1 MLNYDYVT
9 VWENAYGKT
18 NVRVLMAKN
27 LKGEVMGGVVAI
39 NRKDYT
45 QVGTYYVKE
54 EYRYSGIGSKL
65 FREVLK
71 NKPGV
76 FQAVHILLPT
86 INKFDLKESYGR
98 RFNHVKI
105 ENPSG
110 FPDLQETM
118 PNCRVVLSDSFSQ
131 EDWEAITVFD
141 REVCGEARSIRE
153 LLQLEDSHTA
163 AVFSEANA
171 ACLGFGISKEL
182 VGDTVRR
189 LVIGP
194 LYAVEAQVAEVI
206 TRAVLKAF
214 YENVIYSEIENIDRT
229 SRRVKG
235 G

>member
-1 MLNYDYVT
+1 
-9 VWENAYGKT
+9 
-18 NVRVLMAKN
+18 
-27 LKGEVMGGVVAI
+27 MGGVVAI

-54 EYRYSGIGSKL
+54 EYRHSGIGSKL
-65 FREVLK
+65 FKEVLK

-86 INKFDLKESYGR
+86 INKFGLKESYGR

-131 EDWEAITVFD
+131 EDWEAISVFD

-163 AVFSEANA
+163 AVFSEEMSD
-171 ACLGFGISKEL
+171 GEL
-182 VGDTVRR
+182 R
-189 LVIGP
+189 
-194 LYAVEAQVAEVI
+194 
-206 TRAVLKAF
+206 
-214 YENVIYSEIENIDRT
+214 
-229 SRRVKG
+229 
-235 G
+235 